1 VVFTQRL
8 PGLRLTIDRLSGL
21 QPDELTKV
29 VKAVA
34 TLYQGLVH
42 HPQRGIGQLLSSRG
56 DPVVG
61 PICHI
66 GQEKPYL
73 RSSDYHF
80 GTIARRLNEILARP
94 SGTIEARLDQY
105 LFLLDVKQA
114 IKGCPHLTA
123 NGETY
128 LKHAW
133 LDVSSI
139 FLSADGPKL
148 LDWDK

>member
-1 VVFTQRL
+1 M
-8 PGLRLTIDRLSGL
+8 
-21 QPDELTKV
+21 
-29 VKAVA
+29 AA
-34 TLYQGLVH
+34 LYQGIVH
-42 HPQRGIGQLLSSRG
+42 VPKRGIGQLLSSRG
-56 DPVVG
+56 DAVVG

-66 GQEKPYL
+66 GEEKAFL
-73 RSSDYHF
+73 RSSDYHSDI
-80 GTIARRLNEILARP
+80 IARRLRGFLARP

-114 IKGCPHLTA
+114 IKGCRHLTA
-123 NGETY
+123 NGATY

-139 FLSADGPKL
+139 FLSADGPKI